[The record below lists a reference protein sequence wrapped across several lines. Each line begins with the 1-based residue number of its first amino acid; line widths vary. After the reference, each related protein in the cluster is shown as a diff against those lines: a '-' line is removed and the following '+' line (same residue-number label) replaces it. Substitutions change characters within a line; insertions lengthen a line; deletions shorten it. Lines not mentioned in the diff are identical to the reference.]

1 MSDRVSVWVP
11 RGHHNQIKQPYIIY
25 LSSFLSPCLS
35 LSLALLTNANRFAS
49 LLIAAGNQRSLRAAQ
64 GATFAATVAG
74 ATRRSAASGS

>member
-11 RGHHNQIKQPYIIY
+11 RGHHNQIKQAYIIY
-25 LSSFLSPCLS
+25 LSPSLLLP
-35 LSLALLTNANRFAS
+35 LSLAHLTNANCFAS

>member
-25 LSSFLSPCLS
+25 LSSSSSLS

>member
-11 RGHHNQIKQPYIIY
+11 RGHHSQIKQPYIIY
-25 LSSFLSPCLS
+25 LSSSLSLS

>member
-25 LSSFLSPCLS
+25 LFSSLSPC

-49 LLIAAGNQRSLRAAQ
+49 LLIAAGNQRSLRTAQ